1 MGKLSHQLAHVLC
14 LALLTT
20 PMFAQEPSTG
30 NVPEVEEI
38 VVTGAIQ
45 QGALKSLEVKRD
57 NTVISDALFG
67 ADLGELPDLSIAE
80 SLERMPGVTS
90 DRFKGGASEMSVRG
104 LGAFLSYSTFNGRE
118 ITSGSDGRQ
127 VNFGQFPSEL
137 VSGTIAY
144 KSQQASMVEG
154 GVSGTIELLGL
165 KPIDYGKRRIQIQGL
180 FGYNDYEAR
189 VD

>member
-1 MGKLSHQLAHVLC
+1 MGSLSQKFVNIVCFCLLASPV
-14 LALLTT
+14 
-20 PMFAQEPSTG
+20 FAQEASTDTL
-30 NVPEVEEI
+30 PEVEEI
-38 VVTGAIQ
+38 IVTGEIQ

-90 DRFKGGASEMSVRG
+90 DRFNGGASELSVRG

-165 KPIDYGKRRIQIQGL
+165 KPIDYGKRRIQSQGL
-180 FGYNDYEAR
+180 FGYND
-189 VD
+189 